1 MTYNWYDTRASTW
14 YEGYGHDS
22 TSGADGSFVDINTL
36 SGADKDAALT
46 SLTNTVVGM
55 LERQGITRKDAEKSQ
70 AYQDAMEAINAGN
83 TKAALQG
90 AAASTSSARDRK
102 DLYGADLSEG
112 GEQGY
117 GASFLEDVKSG
128 AATGSV
134 TDLFTKGFLRSENQM
149 NLDTEGLKFW
159 EDKLGTTDETG
170 KTWSIDKIA
179 ESFLESEEANI
190 KATYHDQYGREVD
203 EAGLDYWMNVSSGTD
218 ATRTDANAFDASDL
232 VARSLAERDTKDEQ
246 RETTYRD
253 EFRDALGQASRTE
266 DRHPDFGGTNA
277 SASPY
282 FTSPEYSDVMDYMN
296 NNKSVAENITDIN
309 MRMTGR
315 DAISQGDQDDY
326 LAAYDS
332 DGDGQ
337 ITSADTRTND
347 PTYMS
352 RFATY
357 DEIRNLQSEYNAAT
371 QDPSSPYYQKG
382 FNIDP
387 TEDLPEDVALWTKEA
402 REKGHPGMQDFL
414 EFGFKKVMGDKWDA
428 LTHERTKTLDDLVG
442 ILPHGELIPEHA
454 SRLLASKNLPGHVE
468 KSDKLKSSW
477 NNWMPP
483 IPGVT
488 DGDKG
493 TGQDGYSPDIP
504 DKPKKPT
511 PLPVDEKDI
520 DYMPNVS
527 SDVKDTSGYS
537 DAKTA
542 FDQAVKAATPDV
554 MTAQGQAGQRFT
566 GTSAKGVRMKRSRAS
581 RMGTIRGTKQLGRE
595 QQTKSLNI

>member
-14 YEGYGHDS
+14 YDGYDPNSAHGKK
-22 TSGADGSFVDINTL
+22 DGSFVDINTL

-55 LERQGITRKDAEKSQ
+55 LERQGITRSDAENSQ
-70 AYQDAMEAINAGN
+70 AYKDAMAAINAGN
-83 TKAALQG
+83 TKGALQG
-90 AAASTSSARDRK
+90 AAASVSSARDRK
-102 DLYGADLSEG
+102 DLYGADLKEG

-128 AATGSV
+128 AATGTV

-149 NLDTEGLKFW
+149 NLDTDGLKFW
-159 EDKLGTTDETG
+159 EAKLGTTDETG

-190 KATYHDQYGREVD
+190 KQTYHDQYGREVD
-203 EAGLDYWMNVSSGTD
+203 EAGLEYWMNVSGGMDPTKTD
-218 ATRTDANAFDASDL
+218 HGAYDASDL

-266 DRHPDFGGTNA
+266 DRHTNFGGTNA

-282 FTSPEYSDVMDYMN
+282 FTSPEYGDVMSYLN
-296 NNKSVAENITDIN
+296 NNQSVAENITDIN

-315 DAISQGDQDDY
+315 DAYSQGDQDDY

-352 RFATY
+352 RFATR
-357 DEIRNLQSEYNAAT
+357 DEIRNLQQEFKDAGGTFSIDGMPDDVSTWSKEQRAA
-371 QDPSSPYYQKG
+371 
-382 FNIDP
+382 
-387 TEDLPEDVALWTKEA
+387 
-402 REKGHPGMQDFL
+402 GHPGMQDFL

-454 SRLLASKNLPGHVE
+454 ARLIGPENLPGHVA

-477 NNWMPP
+477 NKWMPP

-488 DGDKG
+488 GPSDP
-493 TGQDGYSPDIP
+493 GQDGWRPDIP

-511 PLPVDEKDI
+511 PLPVDKPDI

-527 SDVKDTSGYS
+527 SDVQDTSGYGA
-537 DAKTA
+537 AKTQ
-542 FDQAVKAATPDV
+542 FDQAVDGDV
-554 MTAQGQAGQRFT
+554 ITRKAQGQAGQRFT
-566 GTSAKGVRMKRSRAS
+566 GTSAKGVKMKRSKAS

>member
-1 MTYNWYDTRASTW
+1 M
-14 YEGYGHDS
+14 
-22 TSGADGSFVDINTL
+22 
-36 SGADKDAALT
+36 DA
-46 SLTNTVVGM
+46 
-55 LERQGITRKDAEKSQ
+55 IH
-70 AYQDAMEAINAGN
+70 AGN

-90 AAASTSSARDRK
+90 AAASVSSARDRK
-102 DLYGADLSEG
+102 DLYGADLKEG

-117 GASFLEDVKSG
+117 GASFLKDVSTG

-190 KATYHDQYGREVD
+190 KQSYHDQYGREVD
-203 EAGLDYWMNVSSGTD
+203 EEGLEYWMNVSGGMDPTKTD
-218 ATRTDANAFDASDL
+218 HGAYDASDL
-232 VARSLAERDTKDEQ
+232 VARSLAERDTKYEAA
-246 RETTYRD
+246 ETTYRD

-266 DRHPDFGGTNA
+266 DRHPNFGGTNA

-282 FTSPEYSDVMDYMN
+282 FTSPEYGDVMSYLN

-315 DAISQGDQDDY
+315 DAISQGDQDDFRGVD
-326 LAAYDS
+326 L
-332 DGDGQ
+332 DGNGVVEGDE
-337 ITSADTRTND
+337 ITND

-352 RFATY
+352 RFATR
-357 DEIRNLQSEYNAAT
+357 DEITKLKDEFTAAT
-371 QDPSSPYYQKG
+371 ADPSSPYFGKT
-382 FNIDP
+382 FSIDGMDP
-387 TEDLPEDVALWTKEA
+387 DVNTWSKEQRA
-402 REKGHPGMQDFL
+402 AGHPGMQDFL

-454 SRLLASKNLPGHVE
+454 ARLLDSRNLPGHVE

-477 NNWMPP
+477 NKWMPP

-488 DGDKG
+488 GPSDPGEDGWR
-493 TGQDGYSPDIP
+493 PDIP
-504 DKPKKPT
+504 DKPTKPT
-511 PLPVDEKDI
+511 PLPVDKPNI
-520 DYMPNVS
+520 DYMPDVS
-527 SDVKDTSGYS
+527 SDVQDTSGYG
-537 DAKTA
+537 DAKRE
-542 FDQAVKAATPDV
+542 FDQAITAAAPDIR
-554 MTAQGQAGQRFT
+554 TAQGQAGQRFT
-566 GTSAKGVRMKRSRAS
+566 GTSAKGVRMKRSKAS

>member
-14 YEGYGHDS
+14 YDGYDPNSAHGKK
-22 TSGADGSFVDINTL
+22 DGSFVDINTL

-70 AYQDAMEAINAGN
+70 AYQDAMEAINDGN

-90 AAASTSSARDRK
+90 AAASVSSARDRK
-102 DLYGADLSEG
+102 DLYGADLKEG

-117 GASFLEDVKSG
+117 GASFLKDVSTG

-190 KATYHDQYGREVD
+190 KQSYHDQYGREVD
-203 EAGLDYWMNVSSGTD
+203 EEGLEYWMNVSGGMDPTKTD
-218 ATRTDANAFDASDL
+218 HGAYDASDL
-232 VARSLAERDTKDEQ
+232 VARSLAERDTKYEAA
-246 RETTYRD
+246 ETTYRD

-266 DRHPDFGGTNA
+266 DRHPNFGGTNA

-282 FTSPEYSDVMDYMN
+282 FTSPEYGDVMSYLN

-315 DAISQGDQDDY
+315 DAISQGDQDDFRGVD
-326 LAAYDS
+326 L
-332 DGDGQ
+332 DGNGVVEGDE
-337 ITSADTRTND
+337 ITND

-352 RFATY
+352 RFATR
-357 DEIRNLQSEYNAAT
+357 DEITKLKDEFTAAT
-371 QDPSSPYYQKG
+371 ADPSSPYFGKT
-382 FNIDP
+382 FSIDGMDP
-387 TEDLPEDVALWTKEA
+387 DVNTWSKEQRA
-402 REKGHPGMQDFL
+402 AGHPGMQDFL

-442 ILPHGELIPEHA
+442 ILPHGQLIPEHA
-454 SRLLASKNLPGHVE
+454 ARLIGRENLPDHVA

-477 NNWMPP
+477 NKWMPP

-488 DGDKG
+488 GPSDPGEDGWR
-493 TGQDGYSPDIP
+493 PDIP
-504 DKPKKPT
+504 DKPTKPT
-511 PLPVDEKDI
+511 PLPVDKPNI
-520 DYMPNVS
+520 DYMPDVS
-527 SDVKDTSGYS
+527 SDVQDTSGYG
-537 DAKTA
+537 DAKRE
-542 FDQAVKAATPDV
+542 FDQAITAAAPDIR
-554 MTAQGQAGQRFT
+554 TAQGQAGQRFT
-566 GTSAKGVRMKRSRAS
+566 GTSAKGVRMKRSKAS

>member
-1 MTYNWYDTRASTW
+1 MTYNWYDTRAQTW
-14 YEGYGHDS
+14 YEGYGHDA

-70 AYQDAMEAINAGN
+70 AYQDAMEAIDAGN

-102 DLYGADLSEG
+102 DLYGADLKEG

-117 GASFLEDVKSG
+117 GASFLKDVKSG
-128 AATGSV
+128 AATGTV

-190 KATYHDQYGREVD
+190 KQTYHEQYGREVD

-218 ATRTDANAFDASDL
+218 STRTDANAFDATDL
-232 VARSLAERDTKDEQ
+232 VKRSLAERDTKYEAK
-246 RETTYRD
+246 ETTYRD

-266 DRHPDFGGTNA
+266 DRHSKFGGTNDN
-277 SASPY
+277 ASPY
-282 FTSPEYSDVMDYMN
+282 FASPEYSDVMDYMN

-315 DAISQGDQDDY
+315 DAYSQGDQDDY

-332 DGDGQ
+332 DGDGE

-352 RFATY
+352 RFATR
-357 DEIRNLQSEYNAAT
+357 DEIKTLQDEFKAGGGTFSIDGMDPDVSTWTPEQRAA
-371 QDPSSPYYQKG
+371 
-382 FNIDP
+382 
-387 TEDLPEDVALWTKEA
+387 
-402 REKGHPGMQDFL
+402 GHPGMQDFL

-442 ILPHGELIPEHA
+442 ILPGGELIPEHA
-454 SRLLASKNLPGHVE
+454 ARLLAPENLPNAVA

-477 NNWMPP
+477 NKWMPP

-488 DGDKG
+488 GPSDPD
-493 TGQDGYSPDIP
+493 QDGWRPDIP
-504 DKPKKPT
+504 DKPTKPT
-511 PLPVDEKDI
+511 PLPVDRKDI
-520 DYMPNVS
+520 NYMPNVS
-527 SDVKDTSGYS
+527 SDVKDTSGYGA
-537 DAKTA
+537 AKTQ
-542 FDQAVKAATPDV
+542 FDQAVTAAAPDIR
-554 MTAQGQAGQRFT
+554 TAQGQAGQRFT
-566 GTSAKGVRMKRSRAS
+566 GTSAKGVKMKRSKAS

>member
-1 MTYNWYDTRASTW
+1 MTYNWYDTRAQTW
-14 YEGYGHDS
+14 YEGYGHDA

-70 AYQDAMEAINAGN
+70 AYQDAMEAIDAGN

-102 DLYGADLSEG
+102 DLYGADLKEG

-117 GASFLEDVKSG
+117 GASFLKDVKSG
-128 AATGSV
+128 AATGTV

-190 KATYHDQYGREVD
+190 KQTYHEQYGREVD

-218 ATRTDANAFDASDL
+218 STRTDANAFDATDL
-232 VARSLAERDTKDEQ
+232 VKRSLAERDTKYEAK
-246 RETTYRD
+246 ETTYRD

-266 DRHPDFGGTNA
+266 DRHSKFGGTNDN
-277 SASPY
+277 ASPY
-282 FTSPEYSDVMDYMN
+282 FASPEYSDVMDYMN

-315 DAISQGDQDDY
+315 DAYSQGDQDDY

-332 DGDGQ
+332 DGDGE

-352 RFATY
+352 RFATR
-357 DEIRNLQSEYNAAT
+357 DEIKTLQDEFKAGGGTFSIDGMDPDVSTWTPEQRAA
-371 QDPSSPYYQKG
+371 
-382 FNIDP
+382 
-387 TEDLPEDVALWTKEA
+387 
-402 REKGHPGMQDFL
+402 GHPGMQDFL

-442 ILPHGELIPEHA
+442 ILPGGELIPEHA
-454 SRLLASKNLPGHVE
+454 ARLLAPENLPNAVA

-477 NNWMPP
+477 NKWMPP

-488 DGDKG
+488 GPSDPD
-493 TGQDGYSPDIP
+493 QDGWRPDIP
-504 DKPKKPT
+504 DKPTKPT
-511 PLPVDEKDI
+511 PLPVDRKDI
-520 DYMPNVS
+520 NYMPNVS
-527 SDVKDTSGYS
+527 SDVKDTSGYGA
-537 DAKTA
+537 AKTQ
-542 FDQAVKAATPDV
+542 FDQAVTAAAPDIR
-554 MTAQGQAGQRFT
+554 TAQGQAGQRFT
-566 GTSAKGVRMKRSRAS
+566 GTSAKGVRMRKSKAS
-581 RMGTIRGTKQLGRE
+581 RMGTISGTKQLGRE